1 MSFGSSE
8 EKTFAFVAAQ
18 LGASPK
24 GPPKKREQ
32 RRPVVTVSRQAGA
45 GGNTFGVALARYLEK
60 SQPEGRGPWAVVDRE
75 LVDKILEDEALPER
89 LASWSPEDHLAGISF
104 VVEELLGLHRATW
117 KPMQEVTET
126 ILRLAGMGNVVLV
139 GRGAN
144 VILSHLPQ
152 AFHVRLVSSIENRV
166 AHLVELRKTTKKEA
180 RAYVEREDRARLRFI
195 RRYFQVDVTDPMLY
209 NLVVNVDRVP
219 IDEAARV
226 VGDAVLARSG
236 KGA

>member
-1 MSFGSSE
+1 MSFVSSE
-8 EKTFAFVAAQ
+8 EKTFAFVVAQ

-24 GPPKKREQ
+24 GPPKSLER
-32 RRPVVTVSRQAGA
+32 RRPVVTVSRQTGA
-45 GGNTFGVALARYLEK
+45 SGNAFGIALAAYLERT
-60 SQPEGRGPWAVVDRE
+60 QPKGRGPWAVVDRE

-89 LASWSPEDHLAGISF
+89 LASWSPEDHLAGVSF

-152 AFHVRLVSSIENRV
+152 AFHVRLVASLESRV
-166 AHLVELRKTTKKEA
+166 AHMAELRGTSKKKALAWVEA
-180 RAYVEREDRARLRFI
+180 EDRARQRFI
-195 RRYFQVDVTDPMLY
+195 RRYFQVDVADPLLY

-219 IDEAARV
+219 IDEAARI
-226 VGDAVLARSG
+226 VGDAVLARAEA
-236 KGA
+236 GA